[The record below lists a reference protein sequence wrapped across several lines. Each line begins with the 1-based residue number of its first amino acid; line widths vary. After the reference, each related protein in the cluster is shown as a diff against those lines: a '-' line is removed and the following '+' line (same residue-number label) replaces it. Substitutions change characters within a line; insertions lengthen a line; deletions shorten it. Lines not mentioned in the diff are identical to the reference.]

1 MKRFHLLLSI
11 SLLFYFSIPTSQTLI
26 PIAGKWQFDHLDINT
41 TSICCPFNRLTIE
54 KNDNSDSFFP
64 VESWTAN
71 FKISS
76 EPDPWCS
83 QIMGK
88 LNLEGVTLNKVY
100 DNPNKTAGTVH
111 YRVNKDD
118 KPGLFDTQIVEFQLE
133 NGTQILRV
141 EYQKKWLNDMTT
153 CGFTMKKDSK

>member
-1 MKRFHLLLSI
+1 
-11 SLLFYFSIPTSQTLI
+11 
-26 PIAGKWQFDHLDINT
+26 
-41 TSICCPFNRLTIE
+41 
-54 KNDNSDSFFP
+54 
-64 VESWTAN
+64 
-71 FKISS
+71 
-76 EPDPWCS
+76 
-83 QIMGK
+83 MGK